1 MIKDWQQ
8 LVDNMKYLKHVLGID
23 VTYYEGS
30 IAHLP
35 NFISFRYEVKKV
47 SLDGIRAVFV
57 YPKSELEQV
66 AALKKQLDNS
76 LSKIINTSQGQ
87 IS

>member
-1 MIKDWQQ
+1 
-8 LVDNMKYLKHVLGID
+8 MKYLKHVLGID

-66 AALKKQLDNS
+66 AALKKQLDKMHEIVDVPVV
-76 LSKIINTSQGQ
+76 LILDKLT
-87 IS
+87 